1 MTLYWYKSQNPI
13 EPYVFNDTAKAL
25 VGYKTEQDYPSHA
38 YVGKGTYDQVK
49 DKRLKQHFQ
58 NKIR

>member
-25 VGYKTEQDYPSHA
+25 VGYKEEQDY
-38 YVGKGTYDQVK
+38 
-49 DKRLKQHFQ
+49 
-58 NKIR
+58 KISSKFLVFMCIKLFTKYTL